1 MLEIILLVLF
11 FVISLAVLM
20 VAADYFVKFSEKI
33 GLYFN
38 VPPFIIGVTIL
49 AIGTSLPEL
58 SSSIMAV
65 FSGASEI
72 VISDVVGS
80 NITNIFLGLG
90 LVALLGKKIKMDY
103 EITHVDM
110 PLLLSSVFLLGIT
123 MIDGVFSLFDGLLCL
138 SGLIIYF
145 VYSSSVDKAHK
156 KELEEKAGLSG
167 VIHEKKKLSLGV
179 WIGLFVSAGMIYIGA
194 KYTIDSLIM
203 ISKSLNI
210 GRDIVAM
217 SALAI
222 GTSLPEIVF

>member
-1 MLEIILLVLF
+1 MLEIILLFLF